1 MQTLSAWISNLGS
14 QGLPAKTIKSYL
26 TGVRSGQIDIG
37 LADLDV
43 FHHPSL
49 QRIVNGIK
57 RLQGERETR
66 ERLPVTRKVLIDL
79 ISQLDQSTKIGATL
93 HAAFCLAFAAFLR
106 CGEFTYTA
114 RECLTNDFDAWHLTR
129 RSITFQ
135 DDHITLSLPSSK
147 TDPFRRGVTLTIAE
161 VDDSACAVASLRHL
175 YKYFPES
182 SSAPLFTTSTGSFT
196 RDYVTSRLRSGLA
209 QLGYTGNYSGHSFRR
224 GAATSAR
231 EAGLTDAEIQLLGRW
246 KSDAYLLY
254 IQAHPAYILNTSRRF
269 QQLSP
274 T

>member
-26 TGVRSGQIDIG
+26 TGIRSGQIDIG

-57 RLQGERETR
+57 RLQGQRETR

-93 HAAFCLAFAAFLR
+93 HATFCLAFAAFLR
-106 CGEFTYTA
+106 CWEFTYTA
-114 RECLTNDFDAWHLTR
+114 RGRQTDDFHTWHLTR
-129 RSITFQ
+129 RSIAFQ

-147 TDPFRRGVTLTIAE
+147 TDPFRRGVTLTIAK
-161 VDDSACAVASLRHL
+161 VDDTACAVASLRHL

-196 RDYVTSRLRSGLA
+196 RDYVSSRLRSGLA

-224 GAATSAR
+224 GAAKSAR

-274 T
+274 N

>member
-1 MQTLSAWISNLGS
+1 MQTLSAWIFQLGS

-49 QRIVNGIK
+49 QQIVNEIW
-57 RLQGERETR
+57 RLQGERKTR
-66 ERLPVTRKVLIDL
+66 ERLPITRMVLIDL
-79 ISQLDQSTKIGATL
+79 IFQLDQSTKIGATL
-93 HAAFCLAFAAFLR
+93 HVSFCLAFAAFFR

-114 RECLTNDFDAWHLTR
+114 QERKTDDFDAWYLTR

-135 DDHITLSLPSSK
+135 EDHITLSLPSSK
-147 TDPFRRGVTLTIAE
+147 TDPFCRGVTLTIAE
-161 VDDSACAVASLRHL
+161 VQNSACAVASLRHL
-175 YKYFPES
+175 YKHFPEPL
-182 SSAPLFTTSTGSFT
+182 SAPLFTTSSGSFT
-196 RDYVTSRLRSGLA
+196 RDFVTSKLRTGLA
-209 QLGYTGNYSGHSFRR
+209 QLGYIGNYSGHSFWR
-224 GAATSAR
+224 GAATSAQ

-254 IQAHPAYILNTSRRF
+254 IQAHPTYILNTSRRF

-274 T
+274 I